1 MKEAEENI
9 KLKHEKIKKSKEEDK
24 IFCQDLEKSEIL
36 KEIGRKKILER
47 MKSVGHYKENPNVKN
62 IIGKIKKDE
71 EEEDEKLKIYLINKK
86 KLEDEKEEREKNK
99 RIQMRYDLKKYL
111 EIQIE
116 EKRREKEFEKGLWK
130 EQGKIWIIDYEIY
143 LILKDQK
150 DIEEKIIMMN
160 LRNAEKLREQI
171 QWRKNDIIRK
181 KSMSVMEYSLNKNT
195 LNKIMDS
202 MENEKVN
209 IK

>member
-1 MKEAEENI
+1 MRNV
-9 KLKHEKIKKSKEEDK
+9 
-24 IFCQDLEKSEIL
+24 
-36 KEIGRKKILER
+36 R
-47 MKSVGHYKENPNVKN
+47 HYKENPNVKK
-62 IIGKIKKDE
+62 IIEKIKKDE

-86 KLEDEKEEREKNK
+86 KLEDEKEEREKN
-99 RIQMRYDLKKYL
+99 RRLQMRYDLKKYL

-116 EKRREKEFEKGLWK
+116 EKKREKEFEKGLWK
-130 EQGKIWIIDYEIY
+130 EQGKIWNIDSEIY
-143 LILKDQK
+143 LKEQK
-150 DIEEKIIMMN
+150 DIEDKIKMMN

-171 QWRKNDIIRK
+171 QYRKNDMIRK